1 MEPVIRGVV
10 PTLIESII
18 PVENIPLQE
27 LPEYYTAL
35 AVKAKDI
42 YNLWE
47 QAFQNSAVV
56 ENAFEDNVQG
66 DEDFA
71 ETFEGAL
78 KVAAIEIE
86 FLNGEN
92 THLKNQKL
100 EITKAADENAKSAQE
115 RIDELEK
122 VVALQKEMIAIHE
135 KATTTFET
143 VTHEIAKNPMIF
155 SGLYYF
161 GGENNGGANSYDR
174 MFRKNYYNFDVPRWD
189 ILRNQVKET
198 RLHQLELLK
207 K

>member
-10 PTLIESII
+10 PTIIESII

-47 QAFQNSAVV
+47 QALQNSAVV

-78 KVAAIEIE
+78 NVAAREIE
-86 FLNGEN
+86 LLKEEN
-92 THLKNQKL
+92 IHLKNQKI

-115 RIDELEK
+115 RISELEK
-122 VVALQKEMIAIHE
+122 VIALQNKDNKILKKTIAIQG
-135 KATTTFET
+135 KAIETFET
-143 VTHEIAKNPMIF
+143 VCQQVASFPCSHGSDFAPSFME
-155 SGLYYF
+155 
-161 GGENNGGANSYDR
+161 
-174 MFRKNYYNFDVPRWD
+174 PRWG
-189 ILRNQVKET
+189 ILQNQVRET
-198 RLHQLELLK
+198 QKQLIAQLK
-207 K
+207 SLETK